1 MGSSLYAGISGLTAS
16 SKQMDVIG
24 NNIANVN
31 TVGFRA
37 GKIHFADILS
47 QSITGGSSTF
57 MQVGRGVSVSDVATQ
72 FSPGSFETTANATD
86 LSIDGD
92 GFFIVE
98 DADGGSYYTRAG
110 AFHVDSDGYLVDI
123 NGFKVQG
130 YNLLSTD
137 PNTITDLSLSNV
149 QSSPLATSIISIGAN
164 LDSATETG
172 EVFNAAQTVYDS
184 QGEIHTLK
192 MEFQKTEANGY
203 WSCQAYLDNT
213 EATSQ
218 TCSGVK
224 FDSNGELSNV
234 YTSTVTGSATEGADT
249 IYTTAGA
256 GTATYT
262 INNAGQ
268 LYKDT
273 AAEIIL
279 TRGADADTWTI
290 TQDGGYTNMSLTLGT
305 VGVDDTVAIDLD
317 GSGGA
322 DMTLTLSAAGWAAG
336 DTLEFT
342 ISQMESTPADVS
354 LTFAALSNGATIGS
368 ANTVTWDLAGT
379 TAQTITGYAS
389 TSVVKALT
397 HDGYSSGVLKSL
409 SVTSEGILSGF
420 FTNGQ
425 TADIG
430 QVVLADFSNPWGLK
444 RMGNNLFGETVT
456 SGAAVLNNPG
466 SAGMGDISPNSLE
479 MSNTDIATEF
489 INMITAQRAYQASA
503 KIVTTTDQMMAEL
516 MNIKR

>member
-16 SKQMDVIG
+16 EKQMDVIG

-57 MQVGRGVSVSDVATQ
+57 MQIGRGVSISDVATQ

-92 GFFIVE
+92 GFFIVK

-110 AFHVDSDGYLVDI
+110 AFHVDSDGYLVDS
-123 NGFKVQG
+123 NGLKVQG
-130 YNLLSTD
+130 YNLLSSD
-137 PNTITDLSLSNV
+137 PNTITNLSLSDV
-149 QSSPLATSIISIGAN
+149 QSAPSATSTVSIGAN
-164 LDSATETG
+164 LNSDTADGAT
-172 EVFNAAQTVYDS
+172 FNAAQTVYDS
-184 QGEIHTLK
+184 QGETHTLK
-192 MEFQKTEANGY
+192 ATFQKTEENGY
-203 WSCQAYLDNT
+203 WGCRAYLDST

-218 TCSGVK
+218 TYCGLK
-224 FDSNGELSNV
+224 FDSNGNLSKV
-234 YTSTVTGSATEGADT
+234 YNSTQTET
-249 IYTTAGA
+249 ITTAGD
-256 GTATYT
+256 GTAVMTV
-262 INNAGQ
+262 NNEGQ
-268 LYKDT
+268 MYKDT
-273 AAEIIL
+273 TALSPILL
-279 TRGADADTWTI
+279 TRGADEDTWTI
-290 TQDGGYTNMSLTLGT
+290 TQDGGYTNISITTGT
-305 VGVDDTVAIDLD
+305 VGADDEIAIDLD
-317 GSGGA
+317 GAGGA
-322 DMTLTLSAAGWAAG
+322 DVTFALSDTWAAG
-336 DTLEFT
+336 DTIQLAIAQT
-342 ISQMESTPADVS
+342 ESDPADVS
-354 LTFAALSNGATIGS
+354 LTFGSLSNGATIGS
-368 ANTVTWDLAGT
+368 SNTVTWDLAGA
-379 TAQTITGYAS
+379 TAQSITGYAS

-397 HDGYSSGVLKSL
+397 HDGYASGVLKSL
-409 SVTSEGILSGF
+409 SVTSEGVLSGF

-425 TADIG
+425 TDDIG
-430 QVVLADFSNPWGLK
+430 QIVLADFSNPWGLK

-456 SGAAVLNNPG
+456 SGSAVLNNPG

-503 KIVTTTDQMMAEL
+503 KIVTVTDEMMATL

>member
-37 GKIHFADILS
+37 GKIHFSDILS

-57 MQVGRGVSVSDVATQ
+57 MQVGRGVSISDVATQ

-92 GFFIVE
+92 GFFIVR

-110 AFHVDSDGYLVDI
+110 SFHVDSDGYLVDT
-123 NGFKVQG
+123 NGLKVQG
-130 YNLLSTD
+130 YNFQSND
-137 PNTITDLSLSNV
+137 PNTVTDLSLSNV
-149 QSSPLATSIISIGAN
+149 QSAPVATTEISIGAN
-164 LDSATETG
+164 LNSDTVAG
-172 EVFNAAQTVYDS
+172 ENFNAAQTVYDS
-184 QGEIHTLK
+184 QGKTHTLK
-192 MEFQKTEANGY
+192 ATFQKTEANGY
-203 WSCQAYLDNT
+203 WSVQTYLDNN

-218 TCSGVK
+218 TYCGLK
-224 FDSNGELSNV
+224 FDSNGDLERV
-234 YTSTVTGSATEGADT
+234 YNATATET
-249 IYTTAGA
+249 VTTAGT
-256 GTATYT
+256 GTATMT
-262 INNAGQ
+262 VNNQGQ
-268 LYKDT
+268 MYKDT
-273 AAEIIL
+273 GADIVLE
-279 TRGADADTWTI
+279 RGADENTWTI
-290 TQDGGYTNMSLTLGT
+290 VNNGGYLNMSFTLGT
-305 VGVDDTVAIDLD
+305 VGTDDEVAIDLD
-317 GSGGA
+317 GEGGA
-322 DMTLTLSAAGWAAG
+322 DVTFALAGIWANG
-336 DTLEFT
+336 DTIEIAINQTELA
-342 ISQMESTPADVS
+342 PADVS
-354 LTFAALSNGATIGS
+354 LTFGPLSNGATIGNG
-368 ANTVTWDLAGT
+368 NTIIWDLAGS

-397 HDGYSSGVLKSL
+397 HDGYASGVLKSL
-409 SVTSEGILSGF
+409 SVTPAGILSGF

-430 QVVLADFSNPWGLK
+430 QLVLADFSNPWGLK

-456 SGAAVLNNPG
+456 SGAAVLNTPG

-489 INMITAQRAYQASA
+489 INMITAQRAYQACA
-503 KIVTTTDQMMAEL
+503 KIVTVTDEMMSTL
-516 MNIKR
+516 MNVKR

>member
-1 MGSSLYAGISGLTAS
+1 MGSSLYAGISGLNAS

-47 QSITGGSSTF
+47 QSITG
-57 MQVGRGVSVSDVATQ
+57 MQVGRGVAISDVATQ

-92 GFFIVE
+92 GFFIVRDDE
-98 DADGGSYYTRAG
+98 GGSYYTRAG
-110 AFHVDSDGYLVDI
+110 AFHVDSDGYLVDT
-123 NGFKVQG
+123 NGLNVQG

-149 QSSPLATSIISIGAN
+149 QSAPSATSTISIGAN
-164 LDSATETG
+164 LNSDTATGAT
-172 EVFNAAQTVYDS
+172 FNAAQTVYDS
-184 QGEIHTLK
+184 QGKTHTLK
-192 MEFQKTEANGY
+192 ATYQKTEENGY
-203 WSCQAYLDNT
+203 WSCRTFLDNT
-213 EATSQ
+213 EAASQ
-218 TCSGVK
+218 TCYGLK
-224 FDSNGELSNV
+224 FDSNGDLDKV
-234 YTSTVTGSATEGADT
+234 YTSSITGTATEGADT

-256 GTATYT
+256 GTATHT
-262 INNAGQ
+262 INNVGQ

-273 AAEIIL
+273 TAEIIL
-279 TRGADADTWTI
+279 TRGADENTWTI
-290 TQDGGYTNMSLTLGT
+290 TQDGGYTNMALSLGT
-305 VGVDDTVAIDLD
+305 VGIDDTVAVDLD
-317 GSGGA
+317 GEGGA
-322 DMTLTLSAAGWAAG
+322 DITFTLSTAGWADG
-336 DTLEFT
+336 DTLEYT
-342 ISQMESTPADVS
+342 INQTETDPADVS
-354 LTFAALSNGATIGS
+354 LTFGALSNGATIGS
-368 ANTVTWDLAGT
+368 SNVITWDLAGT

-409 SVTSEGILSGF
+409 SVTSVGVLSGF

-425 TADIG
+425 TSDIG
-430 QVVLADFSNPWGLK
+430 QIVLADFSNPWGLK
-444 RMGNNLFGETVT
+444 RMGNNLFGETST
-456 SGAAVLNNPG
+456 SGAAVQNNPG

-503 KIVTTTDQMMAEL
+503 KIVTVTDEMMATL
-516 MNIKR
+516 MSVKR